1 MKNPTNISRKYQEFA
16 KKLNKSLSKKEN
28 NQDRIKYL
36 EEYNKKTAKGFNK
49 AYILERLG
57 AFYLLEESSEK
68 KGINCL
74 EKSYKL
80 YTEFYK
86 EFCRKYPYNRLSF
99 PLPQDTLA
107 YRLLNLVK
115 DFIPFLEEKANREKN
130 LWPDYLKGE
139 NRKFLFSVLG
149 QIYNDSLTHISGTG
163 RHNWSNFKRVVRNR
177 KIRGFVIENYEAC
190 YELFLNLS
198 TEQSIFNA
206 NDKYPLARAIIVM
219 YGSTL
224 EGILFDHLKKRSQ
237 CLKNKEK
244 ESLEEKWGLGTMIRV
259 CFERKF
265 INPQSKLAV
274 LCILILFFRNYIH
287 PAKEIQRKEYFI
299 DINLANIVRIAF
311 DYALIEMIKLK
322 DIKNNKKNL
331 PQKKV

>member
-1 MKNPTNISRKYQEFA
+1 MEDSTNISLKLKQLQEFA
-16 KKLNKSLSKKEN
+16 KKLNKSLSKKRN
-28 NQDRIKYL
+28 NRDRIKYL
-36 EEYNKKTAKGFNK
+36 EKLNEKTPRRFNK

-80 YTEFYK
+80 YTKFYK
-86 EFCRKYPYNRLSF
+86 EFCRKYPYNRPSF

-115 DFIPFLEEKANREKN
+115 DFIPFLKKKPHWN
-130 LWPDYLKGE
+130 YLRGE

-149 QIYNDSLTHISGTG
+149 QIYNDSLIRILDTG
-163 RHNWSNFKRVVRNR
+163 RHNWSNFEKIVRNR
-177 KIRGFVIENYEAC
+177 KIRGFVIENYGAC

-219 YGSTL
+219 YGSAL
-224 EGILFDHLKKRSQ
+224 EGILFDHLKKRSRYLNDKQ
-237 CLKNKEK
+237 PIEEWTLGKMINK
-244 ESLEEKWGLGTMIRV
+244 

-311 DYALIEMIKLK
+311 DSALIEMINLK